1 MVAESERT
9 RKRDSGTIGKGKR
22 LISLAFKF
30 VGTAMR
36 ELCMGLLG
44 KGIKYKGRRRDDALS
59 RLIDSLP
66 SNMDNKKKE
75 MDGEKSFN
83 AKGPSPK
90 FILSNLYRK
99 EARLYVKQ
107 MYFSFSFLLRDGHR
121 NWWWRCGASSI
132 DSGWRF
138 I

>member
-9 RKRDSGTIGKGKR
+9 RKRGSGTIGKGKR

-90 FILSNLYRK
+90 FIPSNLYRK
-99 EARLYVKQ
+99 EARLYMGTGTGGGGVERLPLTVGGG
-107 MYFSFSFLLRDGHR
+107 SFSLSKSRVT
-121 NWWWRCGASSI
+121 
-132 DSGWRF
+132 
-138 I
+138 